1 MPGHTVARS
10 AVRGAIASMAMSGLR
25 RVTTSLGW
33 LERTPPE
40 AILADGAPTVFRRVP
55 VEQRAVLVEAAHLG
69 YGTLGGVAFG
79 LLPQRLRR
87 SDWVGPAY
95 GALLWLGYAAV
106 IGPVLGLSS
115 TRRPG
120 RGVQWLALLVDH
132 LLYGVVVAA
141 SPWPYRD

>member
-1 MPGHTVARS
+1 MIRPDQGRPAQVGVLHRGALLRCGLRRAPAGTAIQEDNRPDGRRGAMPGHTVARS

-95 GALLWLGYAAV
+95 GALL
-106 IGPVLGLSS
+106 
-115 TRRPG
+115 
-120 RGVQWLALLVDH
+120 
-132 LLYGVVVAA
+132 
-141 SPWPYRD
+141 